1 MNSLA
6 GRRSRRRSIP
16 EARVLHLPTTT
27 GGNPQS
33 LSRHLQAL
41 GVSSRS
47 LAVRQNT
54 FGYKSDKFLGR
65 PQNSKFV
72 IEIKRFI
79 ALRYLYGHE
88 VVFFNFGQTL
98 FSPLKFRKA
107 VRGSIVRRCL
117 VRGYSFI
124 HGLVQR
130 FELQV
135 LRARHVVM
143 LVQYQGDDARQGGF
157 CRASFELSPADAAGP
172 DYYDD
177 SSDDLKRQQIALLA
191 RYCSRIYALNPDLL
205 HVLPSRAEF
214 LPYSHISLDEWVPH
228 YTQIEARPLRIGH
241 APTHRGVKGTAHV
254 LEAADELRRRGHEFE
269 LVLIEGLRN
278 HDAKTLYER
287 VDVLVDQLY
296 AGWYGGLAVELM
308 ALGKPVV
315 AYIRDG
321 DLDRIPEGMR
331 AELPIVRA
339 EPSSIVDVLESL
351 ITRPRSDLVALG
363 KRSRA
368 YVERWHD
375 PTVIAQRIKDDIEA
389 ELAAVRHLPRSRRR
403 SRSVN

>member
-1 MNSLA
+1 MIGSV
-6 GRRSRRRSIP
+6 GRRPRGECIS

-33 LSRHLQAL
+33 LSRHLQTV

-54 FGYKSDKFLGR
+54 FGYESDAFLGGAHTSR
-65 PQNSKFV
+65 
-72 IEIKRFI
+72 ILLELRRFF
-79 ALRYLYGHE
+79 ALRYLFRHE
-88 VVFFNFGQTL
+88 VIFFNSGRTL
-98 FSPLKFRKA
+98 FAPMTSP
-107 VRGSIVRRCL
+107 VRGPTFRRYL
-117 VRGYSFI
+117 VRAYSVI
-124 HGLVQR
+124 HSIVQR
-130 FELQV
+130 FELLV
-135 LRARHVVM
+135 LRWRRVVI

-157 CRASFELSPADAAGP
+157 CRANFGLSPADAVGP

-177 SSDDLKRQQIALLA
+177 RSDDLKRKQIELLD

-214 LPYSHISLDEWVPH
+214 LPYSHISLDKWTPH
-228 YTQIEARPLRIGH
+228 YTQMEARPLRVGH

-269 LVLIEGLRN
+269 LVLIEGLSN
-278 HDAKTLYER
+278 MDAKALYEQ
-287 VDVLVDQLY
+287 VDVLVDQLF

-389 ELAAVRHLPRSRRR
+389 ELAARHSPRSRRR